1 MSVKDNLSME
11 YEARAM
17 IDENQ
22 YQTLLSFHKEHA
34 RVYHEF
40 TNVNMYFDT
49 EDRYLV
55 HHHMVL
61 RIREI
66 DDKECELTLKIKG
79 DKGDLEI
86 TRELD
91 QKAKQNLLEKMESP
105 SEKMIEELKNR
116 GVDIK
121 SLKYITT
128 LITERLEVPLRS
140 YLFVIDKNIYKN
152 KVDYN
157 IEVEAKSKE
166 GAKKHLNE
174 LGALVGASY
183 QEGYISKSRR
193 AILDL

>member
-91 QKAKQNLLEKMESP
+91 QKAKQNLLEKMEIP

-121 SLKYITT
+121 ALKYITT
-128 LITERLEVPLRS
+128 LKTSAGLPAPPVMVPRFLPVS
-140 YLFVIDKNIYKN
+140 VTTVAVMFV
-152 KVDYN
+152 
-157 IEVEAKSKE
+157 APPPT
-166 GAKKHLNE
+166 
-174 LGALVGASY
+174 
-183 QEGYISKSRR
+183 Q
-193 AILDL
+193 